1 MRITCPNCTAHF
13 EIPAELLGKTRSL
26 AQMREL
32 RPFLVPD
39 SRGGDARYCRY
50 YGARVCRARVPKWGS
65 VRLHLRSRQ
74 TLMRGKSK
82 PRVRLAHQFSL
93 ARLEVL
99 LVRLRRL
106 AGPISLMRGGGA
118 NAACAWLVRRC
129 QEAGRFEPPEH
140 LRPRAV
146 GRPRKVVA

>member
-13 EIPAELLGKTRSL
+13 EIPAELLGKKRSL

-74 TLMRGKSK
+74 TLIGGKSK

-99 LVRLRRL
+99 LVRLRRR
-106 AGPISLMRGGGA
+106 AGPVSLMRGGGA
-118 NAACAWLVRRC
+118 NAAVPGAPAQGQSWY
-129 QEAGRFEPPEH
+129 QGQ
-140 LRPRAV
+140 
-146 GRPRKVVA
+146 

>member
-65 VRLHLRSRQ
+65 VRLHLRSRH
-74 TLMRGKSK
+74 TLIRGKSK

-118 NAACAWLVRRC
+118 NAASPGAPAQGQSWY
-129 QEAGRFEPPEH
+129 QGQ
-140 LRPRAV
+140 
-146 GRPRKVVA
+146 